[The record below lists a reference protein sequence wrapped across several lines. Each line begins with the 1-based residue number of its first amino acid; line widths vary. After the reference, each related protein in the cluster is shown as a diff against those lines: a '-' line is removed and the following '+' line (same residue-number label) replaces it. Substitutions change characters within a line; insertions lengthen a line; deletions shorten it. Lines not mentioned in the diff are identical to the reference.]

1 MTQRDLAGKLDIN
14 VKTLRKWKK
23 DRPKVY
29 RLLMIGLKTE
39 DILANFKENI
49 DILEQLIQNENI
61 IESEIECSKNSKQNP
76 LNFDKNLTSH

>member
-29 RLLMIGLKTE
+29 RLLMIGLKAE
-39 DILANFKENI
+39 NALVSFKENI
-49 DILEQLIQNENI
+49 EALEQLIQSQEGEECAINI
-61 IESEIECSKNSKQNP
+61 NDLEK
-76 LNFDKNLTSH
+76 

>member
-61 IESEIECSKNSKQNP
+61 IESEMEYSKNSKQNP
-76 LNFDKNLTSH
+76 LNLDKNLTNH

>member
-29 RLLMIGLKTE
+29 RLLMIGLKAE

-61 IESEIECSKNSKQNP
+61 IESEMEYSKNSKQNP
-76 LNFDKNLTSH
+76 LNLGKNLTNH